1 MLLIQNLALQ
11 NATVFIRCDFN
22 VPLDHY
28 GNILDDRRIRETLP
42 TIRYCLDHN
51 CKIILASHLGR
62 PKGEVVPKFS
72 LLPVAKRLNRL
83 LDHEILFSQ
92 DVTGEDTQQKT
103 AGLKNGEILLLENL
117 RFEKGE
123 TKNDPQFAKELADL
137 ADFYINDA
145 FGVSHRAHASV
156 EAITHYFDQTHKG
169 AGFLLQKEI
178 SFFHDVLQKPPH
190 PFTLIVGGSKVSTKL
205 EALKHLLPEIDKMI
219 IGGGMAFTFLKALG
233 YETGS
238 SIVEDDLLDAA
249 KEIIK
254 QATDNKVKLFLP
266 VDFIIAKE
274 LQQETKSK
282 IVTFQ
287 DIPQEYMGLD
297 IGPAS
302 IQLFQEAVEK
312 AKIILW
318 NGPMGVFEIEKFSH
332 GSLELA
338 RFVSSLHATKI
349 IGGGDTAEM
358 IHKAGV
364 TQKMTF
370 VSTGGGASL
379 ELLAGKELPG
389 IKALTP

>member
-1 MLLIQNLALQ
+1 MLLLQNLSLEKDS
-11 NATVFIRCDFN
+11 VFIRCDFN
-22 VPLDHY
+22 VPIDDY

-42 TIRYCLDHN
+42 TISYCLDHG

-62 PKGEVVPKFS
+62 PKGKVDLKYS

-83 LDHEILFSQ
+83 LDHEVIFSK
-92 DVTGEDTQQKT
+92 DVVGDDTQTKLSKLQ
-103 AGLKNGEILLLENL
+103 NGEVLLLENL
-117 RFEKGE
+117 RFEPGE
-123 TKNDPQFAKELADL
+123 SANDSDFAQKLANL
-137 ADFYINDA
+137 ANFYINDA

-156 EAITHYFDQTHKG
+156 EAIAHYFDKNHKG

-178 SFFHDVLQKPPH
+178 NFFHDVLQKPPH

-233 YETGS
+233 YEIGH
-238 SIVEDDLLDAA
+238 SIIEENLVDEA
-249 KEIIK
+249 KKIIQEAKK
-254 QATDNKVKLFLP
+254 QKVKLFLP
-266 VDFIIAKE
+266 VDFIIAE
-274 LQQETKSK
+274 QMQQETKSH
-282 IVTFQ
+282 IVTYQ

-302 IQLFQEAVEK
+302 LKLFEEAVQK

-332 GSLELA
+332 GSLEFA
-338 RFVSSLHATKI
+338 RFIASLHATKI

-358 IHKAGV
+358 IHHADVMK
-364 TQKMTF
+364 KMTF

-379 ELLAGKELPG
+379 ELLAGKNLPA
-389 IKALTP
+389 IEVL